1 MRKLLLVSLALL
13 LSGCAYFEGFQVL
26 EEPITRSSQL
36 TETDVNRLIQ
46 QYITANNLIPSGS
59 QSGINIDASQV
70 TIEALDELT
79 VDLVD
84 VLKRSV
90 LGVLNKGPLGNRNG
104 TGSAVVYESADSFY
118 YAITNYHVIEN
129 AATIEVF
136 FNESDFAMAE
146 LVGTDPES
154 DIAVLRFQTNRNVYV
169 APVAL
174 YETVRPGQ
182 IILAIGSPSGF
193 NYFNSVTFGMV
204 SGTDRFVGI
213 SDSTGDG
220 FRDIFQ
226 KMLQHDAAIN
236 PGNSGGPIFNLRG
249 EIVGINTLKLVDP
262 TIEGMGFSIPV
273 DIVSRVIGDLKEF
286 GTVQRAR
293 LGVFVGDVRFANIET
308 LISRGVF
315 ISDIID
321 GGAVATT
328 SDMQVGDIITHMD
341 GVRIDGLY
349 MLRDMLFQYRPGQ
362 TVEFIYDRNG
372 ETRETTVILGQ

>member
-1 MRKLLLVSLALL
+1 MKKLLLIALVL
-13 LSGCAYFEGFQVL
+13 MLSGCAYFEGFQVL

-46 QYITANNLIPSGS
+46 QYITANNLIPSSSAG
-59 QSGINIDASQV
+59 NVTVDASEI
-70 TIEALDELT
+70 TIQDLDELT
-79 VDLVD
+79 VDLVEQ
-84 VLKRSV
+84 LKLSV
-90 LGVLNKGPLGNRNG
+90 LGVANKGPLGNRNG
-104 TGSAVVYESADSFY
+104 TGSAVIYAFIDNFY
-118 YAITNYHVIEN
+118 YAITNYHVIET
-129 AATIEVF
+129 AASVDVY
-136 FNESDFAMAE
+136 FNENDFAVAE
-146 LVGTDPES
+146 VVGTDPES
-154 DIAVLRFQTNRNVYV
+154 DLAVLRFQTNRRVYV
-169 APVAL
+169 APIAS
-174 YETVRPGQ
+174 YDTVRAGQ
-182 IILAIGSPSGF
+182 IIIAIGSPSGF
-193 NYFNSVTFGMV
+193 NYFNSVTMGMV

-249 EIVGINTLKLVDP
+249 EVVGINTLKLVDS

-273 DIVSRVIGDLKEF
+273 DIVTRVVGDLKEF
-286 GTVQRAR
+286 GEVQRAR

-308 LISRGVF
+308 TISRGVF
-315 ISDIID
+315 ISDIIA

-328 SDMQVGDIITHMD
+328 SDFQIGDIITHMD

-362 TVEFIYDRNG
+362 EVLFQYDRNG
-372 ETRETTVILGQ
+372 ETRETTVILGR

>member
-1 MRKLLLVSLALL
+1 MKKIIIVALALL

-26 EEPITRSSQL
+26 EEPPARPSQL

-46 QYITANNLIPSGS
+46 RYIEANNLIPATSAG
-59 QSGINIDASQV
+59 NVNVDASEI
-70 TIEALDELT
+70 TIQDLDELT

-84 VLKRSV
+84 QLKLSV

-104 TGSAVVYESADSFY
+104 TGSAVIYTSIDNYY
-118 YAITNYHVIEN
+118 YAITNYHVIES
-129 AATIEVF
+129 ASSVDVY
-136 FNESDFAMAE
+136 FNENDFAVAE
-146 LVGTDPES
+146 VVGTDAES
-154 DIAVLRFQTNRNVYV
+154 DLAVLRFQTNRRVYI
-169 APVAL
+169 APIA
-174 YETVRPGQ
+174 EPESIRAGQ
-182 IILAIGSPSGF
+182 IIIAIGSPSGF
-193 NYFNSVTFGMV
+193 NYFNSVTMGMI

-213 SDSTGDG
+213 TDSTGDG

-249 EIVGINTLKLVDP
+249 EVVGINTLKLVDR

-273 DIVSRVIGDLKEF
+273 DIVTRVVEDLKEF
-286 GTVQRAR
+286 GEVQRAR

-308 LISRGVF
+308 LITRGVF
-315 ISDIID
+315 ISDIIE

-328 SDMQVGDIITHMD
+328 SDFEIGDIITHMD

-349 MLRDMLFQYRPGQ
+349 MLRDRLFQYRPGQ
-362 TVEFIYDRNG
+362 EILFQYDRNG
-372 ETRETTVILGQ
+372 ETRETTVILGR

>member
-1 MRKLLLVSLALL
+1 MKKLGILSLVLL

-26 EEPITRSSQL
+26 EEPITSSSTL

-46 QYITANNLIPSGS
+46 QYITANNLVPSNNQPGL
-59 QSGINIDASQV
+59 NIDAGQI
-70 TIEALDELT
+70 TIQDLDELT
-79 VDLVD
+79 IDLVD
-84 VLKRSV
+84 ILKLSV

-104 TGSAVVYESADSFY
+104 TGSAVIYDYQENYY
-118 YAITNYHVIEN
+118 YAITNNHVIES
-129 AATIEVF
+129 ATTIEVY
-136 FNESDFAMAE
+136 FNELDFAVAE

-154 DIAVLRFQTNRNVYV
+154 DLAVLRFQTNRNVYV
-169 APVAL
+169 APIAP
-174 YETVRPGQ
+174 YESVRAGQ
-182 IILAIGSPSGF
+182 IIIAIGSPSGF
-193 NYFNSVTFGMV
+193 NYFNSVTMGMI

-249 EIVGINTLKLVDP
+249 EIAGINTLKLVDN

-273 DIVSRVIGDLKEF
+273 DIITRVVTDLMEF
-286 GTVQRAR
+286 GEVQRAR

-315 ISDIID
+315 ISDIIA

-328 SDMQVGDIITHMD
+328 SDLQIGDIITHMD

-362 TVEFIYDRNG
+362 SVLFGYDRNG
-372 ETRETTVILGQ
+372 ESRETTVILGR

>member
-169 APVAL
+169 APVAP

-182 IILAIGSPSGF
+182 IIIAIGSPSGF

>member
-1 MRKLLLVSLALL
+1 MKKLGILSLVLL

-26 EEPITRSSQL
+26 EEPITRSSAL

-46 QYITANNLIPSGS
+46 QYITANNLVPSNNQPGL
-59 QSGINIDASQV
+59 NIDAGQI
-70 TIEALDELT
+70 TIQDLDELT
-79 VDLVD
+79 IDLVD
-84 VLKRSV
+84 ILKLSV

-104 TGSAVVYESADSFY
+104 TGSAVIYDYQENYY
-118 YAITNYHVIEN
+118 YAITNNHVIES
-129 AATIEVF
+129 ATTIEVY
-136 FNESDFAMAE
+136 FNEVDFAIAE

-154 DIAVLRFQTNRNVYV
+154 DLAVLRFQTNRTVYV
-169 APVAL
+169 APIAP
-174 YETVRPGQ
+174 YESVRPGQ
-182 IILAIGSPSGF
+182 IIIAIGSPSGF
-193 NYFNSVTFGMV
+193 NYFNSVTMGMI

-249 EIVGINTLKLVDP
+249 EIAGINTLKLVDN

-273 DIVSRVIGDLKEF
+273 DIITRVVSDLMEF
-286 GTVQRAR
+286 GEVQRAR

-308 LISRGVF
+308 LISRGVY
-315 ISDIID
+315 ISDIIA

-328 SDMQVGDIITHMD
+328 SDLQIGDIITHMD
-341 GVRIDGLY
+341 GIRIDGLY

-362 TVEFIYDRNG
+362 SVLFGYDRNG
-372 ETRETTVILGQ
+372 ESRETTVILGR

>member
-1 MRKLLLVSLALL
+1 MKKLGILSLVLL

-26 EEPITRSSQL
+26 EEPITSSSTL

-46 QYITANNLIPSGS
+46 QYITANNLVPSNNQPGL
-59 QSGINIDASQV
+59 NIDAGQI
-70 TIEALDELT
+70 TIQDLDELT
-79 VDLVD
+79 IDLVD
-84 VLKRSV
+84 ILKLSV

-104 TGSAVVYESADSFY
+104 TGSAVIYDYQENYY
-118 YAITNYHVIEN
+118 YAITNNHVIES
-129 AATIEVF
+129 ATTIEVY
-136 FNESDFAMAE
+136 FNELDFAVAE

-154 DIAVLRFQTNRNVYV
+154 DLAVLRFQTNRNVYV
-169 APVAL
+169 APIAP
-174 YETVRPGQ
+174 YESVRAGQ
-182 IILAIGSPSGF
+182 IIIAIGSPSGF
-193 NYFNSVTFGMV
+193 NYFNSVTMGMI

-249 EIVGINTLKLVDP
+249 EIAGINTLKLVDN

-273 DIVSRVIGDLKEF
+273 DIITRVVSDLMEF
-286 GTVQRAR
+286 GEVQRAR

-308 LISRGVF
+308 LISRGVY
-315 ISDIID
+315 ISDIIA

-328 SDMQVGDIITHMD
+328 SDLQIGDIITHMD

-362 TVEFIYDRNG
+362 SVLFGYDRNG
-372 ETRETTVILGQ
+372 ESRETTVILGR

>member
-1 MRKLLLVSLALL
+1 MKKIMVVALALM

-46 QYITANNLIPSGS
+46 QYIEANNLVPSTPSGN
-59 QSGINIDASQV
+59 INVDASEI
-70 TIEALDELT
+70 TIQELDELT
-79 VDLVD
+79 VDLVEL
-84 VLKRSV
+84 LKLSV
-90 LGVLNKGPLGNRNG
+90 LGVANKGPLGNRNG
-104 TGSAVVYESADSFY
+104 TGSAVIYASIDNYY

-129 AATIEVF
+129 AATVDVF
-136 FNESDFAMAE
+136 FNENDFAVAE
-146 LVGTDPES
+146 IVGTDPES
-154 DIAVLRFQTNRNVYV
+154 DVAVLRFQTNRQVYV
-169 APVAL
+169 APIAS
-174 YETVRPGQ
+174 YDSVRAGQ
-182 IILAIGSPSGF
+182 IIIAIGSPSGF
-193 NYFNSVTFGMV
+193 NYFNSVTMGMI

-249 EIVGINTLKLVDP
+249 EVVGINTLKLVDR

-273 DIVSRVIGDLKEF
+273 DIVTRVVGDLKEF
-286 GTVQRAR
+286 GEVQRAR

-308 LISRGVF
+308 LITRGVF
-315 ISDIID
+315 ISDIIA

-328 SDMQVGDIITHMD
+328 SDFQIGDIITHMD

-362 TVEFIYDRNG
+362 EVLFRYDRDG
-372 ETRETTVILGQ
+372 ETRETTVILGR